1 MPSFEDPLPALVRRV
16 AGGEEDRGAL
26 LREVLRHVATVAR
39 AYPDAWFSLG
49 RKHPEAVDDLG
60 HRVYATCARVPK
72 GRHPFAGRTPFATYV
87 AEQMTGQSIRYHSF
101 YAKLSITREIL
112 RADYAHNL
120 ASDPRLVWRA
130 DLYGEIGDRLRAV
143 ARPLPGKPTRW
154 ALPGL
159 SITLDE
165 AVLVERLGKMA
176 VAELVV
182 EALRMGGPR
191 TQAGLCRVIEAV
203 VGTPAGPSPTE
214 DAVDDDVP
222 ARAEVRVA
230 VQAAWDA
237 LGDDERALLAAIARG
252 QSYDEVCVAMPRF
265 AHKVAVNRA
274 LERVVA
280 VFRERIAPGSTD
292 AAPPRQILERVI
304 DVLDVMGVL

>member
-1 MPSFEDPLPALVRRV
+1 
-16 AGGEEDRGAL
+16 
-26 LREVLRHVATVAR
+26 
-39 AYPDAWFSLG
+39 
-49 RKHPEAVDDLG
+49 
-60 HRVYATCARVPK
+60 
-72 GRHPFAGRTPFATYV
+72 
-87 AEQMTGQSIRYHSF
+87 MTGQSIRYHSF

-154 ALPGL
+154 GLPGL
-159 SITLDE
+159 AVTLDE
-165 AVLVERLGKMA
+165 AVLIERLRKMA
-176 VAELVV
+176 VDELVV
-182 EALRMGGPR
+182 EALR
-191 TQAGLCRVIEAV
+191 QAGLCRVIEAV
-203 VGTPAGPSPTE
+203 VGTPAGPAPTE
-214 DAVDDDVP
+214 DSVDDDVP
-222 ARAEVRVA
+222 ARAEVRAA

-280 VFRERIAPGSTD
+280 VFRERIAPGSPD
-292 AAPPRQILERVI
+292 AAPPRQILELVI